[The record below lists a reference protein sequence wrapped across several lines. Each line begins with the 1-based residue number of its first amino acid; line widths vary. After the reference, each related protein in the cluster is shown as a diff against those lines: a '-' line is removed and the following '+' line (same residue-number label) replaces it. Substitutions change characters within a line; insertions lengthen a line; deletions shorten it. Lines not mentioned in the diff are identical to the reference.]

1 MALYKRHGIYH
12 CDFVVNGQRFRQTL
26 ETRDWREAMQRE
38 NDLKARA

>member
-26 ETRDWREAMQRE
+26 ETHDWWEATQKE
-38 NDLKARA
+38 NDL